1 MNDMNL
7 RDKLKNSLLFLSFA
21 GALVSCNTDIENME
35 IQKPYTYDDKYYE
48 NLREYKKSNHQ
59 ISYMWFADYT
69 TSLSLGT
76 RFLGLPDSLDICS
89 LWSGMPAKGSAA
101 YEEMRFVQKVKG
113 TKVIFCTFPTVEN
126 KPEIMEL
133 PEDQWVKALGDQ
145 ILNTIYQN
153 DLDGV
158 DMDYELKTDWMGK
171 DGHMTELIEYL
182 GQYIGPKGKDPE
194 KLLIVDVTIGK
205 QIPGG
210 YEYLNYLVSQAY
222 EATKAEE
229 LQTYYNYVSTQLDSK
244 RFIVTTNMGDF
255 YQTGGLAFTEYNGNT
270 TSAYGGRLYS
280 LEGMARW
287 NPLEGPKGGFGA
299 FYGQRDYNNNPSY
312 KYFRQAIQ
320 QQNPAVQ

>member
-1 MNDMNL
+1 MNL
-7 RDKLKNSLLFLSFA
+7 RDKLKNCLLFLSFA

-59 ISYMWFADYT
+59 VSYMWFADYT

-89 LWSGMPAKGSAA
+89 LWSGIPSKESMPEV
-101 YEEMRFVQKVKG
+101 YEEMRFIQKVKG
-113 TKVIFCTFPTVEN
+113 TKIIFCTFPTVDN
-126 KPEIMEL
+126 KPEIASL
-133 PEDQWVKALGDQ
+133 PEEQRVKALGDQ

-171 DGHMTELIEYL
+171 GDHMTQLIEYL

-210 YEYLNYLVSQAY
+210 YEYLSYLVSQSY
-222 EATKAEE
+222 GATAGSM
-229 LQTYYNYVSTQLDSK
+229 LQTYYNYVSEKLNSE
-244 RFIVTTNMGDF
+244 RFIVTANMGDF
-255 YQTGGLAFTEYNGNT
+255 YQTGGQKFVETNGNDK
-270 TSAYGGRLYS
+270 SVYGGQLYS

-287 NPLEGPKGGFGA
+287 NPSEGPKGGFGA
-299 FYGQRDYNNNPSY
+299 FYGHRDYNNNPPY
-312 KYFRQAIQ
+312 KYFRRAIQ
-320 QQNPAVQ
+320 QQSPAVH

>member
-1 MNDMNL
+1 MNL
-7 RDKLKNSLLFLSFA
+7 RNDLKNKLLFLLFI
-21 GALVSCNTDIENME
+21 GTLVSCNTEVENME

-69 TSLSLGT
+69 TSLSVGT
-76 RFLGLPDSLDICS
+76 RFLGLPDSLDVCS
-89 LWSGMPAKGSAA
+89 LWSGIPTKESMPEI

-113 TKVIFCTFPTVEN
+113 TKIVYCTFPSVGN

-133 PEDQWVKALGDQ
+133 PEDQRVKALGDQ

-158 DMDYELKTDWMGK
+158 DMDYEIGSDWMYGQ
-171 DGHMTELIEYL
+171 HTVELIEYL

-194 KLLIVDVTIGK
+194 KLLIVDVTTGA
-205 QIPGG
+205 QQLLGG
-210 YEYLNYLVSQAY
+210 YEYLSYLISQSYSVTTGSYLQQLYNKVSD
-222 EATKAEE
+222 K
-229 LQTYYNYVSTQLDSK
+229 LDSK
-244 RFIVTTNMGDF
+244 RFVVTVNMGDD
-255 YQTGGLAFTEYNGNT
+255 YQTGGIVFIENDGNT
-270 TSAYGGRLYS
+270 TSAYGGKLYS

-287 NPLEGPKGGFGA
+287 SPAEGPKGGFGA
-299 FYGQRDYNNNPSY
+299 FYGHRDYNNEPSY
-312 KYFRQAIQ
+312 KYFRRAIQ